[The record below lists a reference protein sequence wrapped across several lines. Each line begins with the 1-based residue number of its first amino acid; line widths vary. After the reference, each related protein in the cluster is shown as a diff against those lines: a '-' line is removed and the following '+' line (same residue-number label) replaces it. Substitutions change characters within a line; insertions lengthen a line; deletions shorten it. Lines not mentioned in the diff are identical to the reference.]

1 MGFTDRMGEILA
13 AADTLVHSSGGLT
26 VLESLIR
33 GCPVIS
39 YGFGYGHVR
48 ESNRAFQRFGLAQ
61 VARKP
66 AELGPAIRQALLQ
79 RPEPDGSFAKRPTTA
94 SLILS
99 SERRV
104 IPLPNWRV
112 RAVRSAAALG
122 ATVLV
127 AGTAATTSF
136 AYAFISDFAPTGPTT
151 QVTTA
156 RSEIGVMIDT
166 SSKQLPV
173 LAQKLSGSDVHF
185 SFAVY
190 RPDLTAVANALL
202 YNDETIPRLPDG
214 GAVSWIHTRS
224 ELGRLIHYMFGSH
237 FLYASSGPSLAQ
249 WALAHG
255 DGGHPVA
262 GAVRLSDHGHWPRRL
277 QLHRGEIV
285 ELQVKN
291 VGDARALLE
300 RLGRV
305 LRHDGLHKAVP
316 VTELLKDSG
325 VQI

>member
-1 MGFTDRMGEILA
+1 MGFTCRMSEILA
-13 AADTLVHSSGGLT
+13 AADTLVHSSAGLT

-48 ESNRAFQRFGLAQ
+48 ASNRAFERFGLAQ
-61 VARKP
+61 VARNP
-66 AELGPAIRQALLQ
+66 AELGPAIRHALSQ
-79 RPEPDGSFAKRPTTA
+79 KPEPDGSFAARPTTA

-104 IPLPNWRV
+104 VPLPSWRL
-112 RAVRSAAALG
+112 RAVRSATGLA

-136 AYAFISDFAPTGPTT
+136 AYSFISELAPTTDATT
-151 QVTTA
+151 QVPTA

-173 LAQKLSGSDVHF
+173 LAQKLSGSDIHF

-202 YNDETIPRLPDG
+202 YNDDTIPRLPDG

-224 ELGRLIHYMFGSH
+224 ELGRLVHYMFGKH
-237 FLYASSGPSLAQ
+237 FLYASSGPNLVQ
-249 WALAHG
+249 WLLAHG
-255 DGGHPVA
+255 DGGRLVA
-262 GAVRLSDHGHWPRRL
+262 GAVKLSDHGRWPTRL
-277 QLHRGEIV
+277 HKGEIV

-291 VGDARALLE
+291 VADARVLLG
-300 RLGRV
+300 RLDRV
-305 LRHDGLHKAVP
+305 LRHDGVHKGVP
-316 VTELLKDSG
+316 VTKLLTDSG